1 MPDPPAAGRPARSSE
16 KVQHW
21 FFRTL
26 CPVRPPIPAASKRPL
41 ISTSV
46 PPPVDPLL
54 LSAAGLRQTAK
65 ASSYRLLIDRRSIQ
79 RSMRIRHGEYY
90 WPAISSQS
98 SPSREHGFSA
108 DRCELATVAEWRHPF
123 KLPVGRAAEPGAG
136 PIARLPGIAFWGE
149 LTDRG
154 RSVKKQEHVNRA
166 IRASTYKLGTL
177 TGADN
182 SAIPGLGA
190 LSRAR

>member
-1 MPDPPAAGRPARSSE
+1 LG

-26 CPVRPPIPAASKRPL
+26 CPVRPRSLAATKRPL
-41 ISTSV
+41 IPTSA
-46 PPPVDPLL
+46 PPTIRSLL

-65 ASSYRLLIDRRSIQ
+65 ASFYRLLIDCRSIQ
-79 RSMRIRHGEYY
+79 RPMRIRHGEYY

-108 DRCELATVAEWRHPF
+108 FRCEFATVTEWRHPF
-123 KLPVGRAAEPGAG
+123 KLPVGRDAEPGASPSPG
-136 PIARLPGIAFWGE
+136 LRGIAFRGE

-154 RSVKKQEHVNRA
+154 CSVKEREHVNRA
-166 IRASTYKLGTL
+166 IRVSTYPLGTL

-182 SAIPGLGA
+182 SAVPGSGA
-190 LSRAR
+190 FFRAR